1 MYLDSSFK
9 GWFVSTL
16 LLLAWFGS
24 LINGPISDN
33 LGRKGS
39 MLIAVVIF
47 ILGSSLQAGGS
58 NIETIFA
65 GRAVA
70 GLAVGMLTMVVPQY
84 LCKSCSRDTTRWGG
98 GGGEGRT
105 GEEG

>member
-1 MYLDSSFK
+1 M
-9 GWFVSTL
+9 
-16 LLLAWFGS
+16 LAWFGS

-39 MLIAVVIF
+39 MLMAVVVF
-47 ILGSSLQAGGS
+47 VLGSCLQAGGS

-84 LCKSCSRDTTRWGG
+84 LCKSLLSGCHANGEREM
-98 GGGEGRT
+98 GEGRT
-105 GEEG
+105 GGVI